1 MKYKWIEIESD
12 KRKVNSFYTKFIY
25 GWSIIDWE
33 KESEY
38 QLFLINVK
46 GLKGLLLLQK
56 LKIWLKYSD

>member
-1 MKYKWIEIESD
+1 MKYKWIKIESD

-38 QLFLINVK
+38 QLFLINV
-46 GLKGLLLLQK
+46 
-56 LKIWLKYSD
+56 SRD